1 MIGMHRREARA
12 GMMKPEVRRTTA
24 RFLKRA
30 NDPPLQEMESII
42 RGTDPSVLPAN
53 IVDFR
58 RSEATDES
66 VASVDSPEAKSP
78 GGEGAPEVS
87 DLDRALL
94 EEMSTNWPEILPV
107 ERIEIGIAQMALGL
121 LLFAGLLAFAHFR
134 F

>member
-1 MIGMHRREARA
+1 
-12 GMMKPEVRRTTA
+12 
-24 RFLKRA
+24 
-30 NDPPLQEMESII
+30 MESII

-58 RSEATDES
+58 RSTATEES
-66 VASVDSPEAKSP
+66 VVSVDSAEAKSP

-94 EEMSTNWPEILPV
+94 EEMNFDWPEFLPA
-107 ERIEIGIAQMALGL
+107 ERIEVGIAQMAVGL
-121 LLFAGLLAFAHFR
+121 LLFAGLLVFSHFL